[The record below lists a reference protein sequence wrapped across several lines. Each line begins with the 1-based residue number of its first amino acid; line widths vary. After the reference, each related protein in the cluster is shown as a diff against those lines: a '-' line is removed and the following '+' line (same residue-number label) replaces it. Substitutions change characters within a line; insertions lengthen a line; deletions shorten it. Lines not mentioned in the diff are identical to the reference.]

1 MPDLKERKDKAK
13 ELRKAQNFKEAVLLY
28 RDLWKETGDHYDGAG
43 LLHCLRKLE
52 LFDEAIPLAEDLI
65 IKHPE
70 SDWCRNEVIWTF
82 ISGDLYKLGENE
94 SVEKVV
100 ETAKKVMDLNPHGLA
115 EKVVVF
121 KVLKSAKAHGN
132 WGIVNEWV
140 IKIDPS
146 ALSTEP
152 ITFETGRKGWCDRS
166 LWYNY
171 KISGLLKSGGD
182 KEAKEAIELVDEI
195 SGQFAYE
202 QKFFLR
208 LKALAFQKIGKL
220 NAAEK
225 IYEKLCDR
233 GRPDWWMIHE
243 KAKVVRDLGRTEDAL
258 ELMYWAARSNR
269 KLGTMVSLFADIGSL
284 CKSMGKNE
292 EARAHLVLCRYVREE
307 KNWSLPGFILND
319 INELNEIIGNN
330 KEPSSLK
337 EALSICKSYWRS
349 LVGETSE
356 LKGKI
361 DDKRKIRKGLSGK
374 VNFGNLANNFCFII
388 TKDKESFFCF
398 KKDLSSDIKDGD
410 DISFDAIPSFD
421 KKKNKKSWRATNIRH
436 CT

>member
-13 ELRKAQNFKEAVLLY
+13 ELRKAQYFKEAVLLY

-65 IKHPE
+65 INHPE

-121 KVLKSAKAHGN
+121 KVLKSAKAHGD

-140 IKIDPS
+140 IKIDPIT
-146 ALSTEP
+146 LSIEP
-152 ITFETGRKGWCDRS
+152 ITYESGRKGWSDRS

-171 KISGLLKSGGD
+171 RIRGLLEIGGD
-182 KEAKEAIELVDEI
+182 KEAQEAIEIVDEI
-195 SGQFAYE
+195 SGQFANE

-208 LKALAFQKIGKL
+208 LKALAFHKIGNL
-220 NAAEK
+220 GAAEK
-225 IYEKLCDR
+225 IYEVLCNR

-243 KAKVVRDLGRTEDAL
+243 KAKVVRDLGRTEGAL
-258 ELMYWAARSNR
+258 ELMYRAASSNR
-269 KLGTMVSLFADIGSL
+269 KLGTMVSLFADIGKL
-284 CKSMGKNE
+284 CKSMGRNE
-292 EARAHLVLCRYVREE
+292 EARAHLALCRYVREE
-307 KNWSLPGFILND
+307 NNWSVPEIILID
-319 INELNEIIGNN
+319 IDELNKIIGNN
-330 KEPSSLK
+330 NEPTSLK
-337 EALSICKSYWRS
+337 EALSFCSGYWRS
-349 LVGETSE
+349 VVGKKSD
-356 LKGKI
+356 LRGKI
-361 DDKRKIRKGLSGK
+361 EDKRQIRNGLSGSVSLGK
-374 VNFGNLANNFCFII
+374 LDHNFCFII
-388 TKDKESFFCF
+388 TKDNESFFCF
-398 KKDLSSDIKDGD
+398 KKALPSGIKNGD
-410 DISFDAIPSFD
+410 KVKFDAIPSFD
-421 KKKNKKSWRATNIRH
+421 KKKNKKSWKATNIQ
-436 CT
+436 